1 MHIYAFGS
9 ICRGDI
15 VAGSDVDLLAVFE
28 GHDSRF
34 DPAVYSIYSYDRLK
48 DLWSEGNPFA
58 WHLSLESRLVYASN
72 EMDYLKYLGMPDKYS
87 QCSRDCHKFYSLFKE
102 SRESLEKINSSRIF
116 DLSTIFLSI
125 RNIATCYSLG
135 MTETPNFSKDSAL
148 HLGQHSLA
156 ISAESYDVFVRSRI
170 LSTRG
175 YGASI
180 SNQNY
185 IAAVSTLDQI
195 NNWMHSL
202 LEKVE
207 RNERVQ

>member
-15 VAGSDVDLLAVFE
+15 VAGSDVDLLAIVE

-34 DPAVYSIYSYDRLK
+34 SPAVYSIYSYERLK
-48 DLWSEGNPFA
+48 ELWIEGNPFA
-58 WHLSLESRLVYASN
+58 WHLSLESRLIFASN
-72 EMDYLKYLGMPDKYS
+72 EVDYLKSLGAPDKYS
-87 QCSRDCHKFYSLFKE
+87 QCRRDCHKFYSLFKE
-102 SRESLEKINSSRIF
+102 ARGSLEKSDNSRVF

-135 MTETPNFSKDSAL
+135 MTDAPNFSRDSAL
-148 HLGQHSLA
+148 RLGQDSLE
-156 ISAESYDVFVRSRI
+156 ISAESYDVFSRSRM

-175 YGASI
+175 FGVRI

-185 IAAVSTLDQI
+185 IVAASTFGKI
-195 NNWMHSL
+195 NNWMCSL

-207 RNERVQ
+207 RYERVQ